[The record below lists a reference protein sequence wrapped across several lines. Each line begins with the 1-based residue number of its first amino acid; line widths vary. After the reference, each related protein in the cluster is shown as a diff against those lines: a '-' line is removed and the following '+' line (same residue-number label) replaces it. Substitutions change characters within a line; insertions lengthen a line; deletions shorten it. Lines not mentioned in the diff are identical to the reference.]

1 MWTILGRGGRYCD
14 GVSRRTFLQVGS
26 LFGTGLTLPGLL
38 QSRSVA
44 AAESVAKPA
53 KQRSAILVF
62 LAGGPSQYETFDP
75 KPTAPRDIRGPYGP
89 ISTAVPGL
97 QICETLPH
105 LAKIADRWSLVRS
118 CAHDNSGH
126 GGGTRVVQTG
136 YKSASLEDELPHD
149 YPAVGSIVAKVRGPM
164 RDGMPTYMHLP
175 NGGDG
180 GPKFLGQ
187 AYDAFD
193 VYSTGRP
200 VGMQLYPSIKL
211 DRMDDRRAL
220 RAQLDRMARQGDAR
234 PVMEAMDDLERQA
247 FEMLSAPAAR
257 EAFDPE
263 KESRATRERYGH
275 HEAGKCLLLARRFI
289 EAGAGIV
296 TVRIGSWDQHGNA
309 GGTVNDTATEQC
321 PPLDQALAALLSDLH
336 ERGMSDDVL
345 VWCWGEFGRTPRINN
360 SAGRDHW
367 PQAMSVL
374 MAGGGVQ
381 PGRVVGATNDKGEH
395 PVDRALSPTDVLA
408 TVYRQLGI
416 DYRQQ
421 FVNGAGRPI
430 SILPSGEPIAELL

>member
-1 MWTILGRGGRYCD
+1 MLTILGRGGRYCD
-14 GVSRRTFLQVGS
+14 GVSRRTFLQVGALAS
-26 LFGTGLTLPGLL
+26 GGLTLPRLL
-38 QSRSVA
+38 A
-44 AAESVAKPA
+44 ARAMAGSSPA
-53 KQRSAILVF
+53 KKPRSAILVF

-89 ISTAVPGL
+89 ISTKVPGL

-105 LAKIADRWSLVRS
+105 LAKIADQWSLIRS
-118 CAHDNSGH
+118 VAHDNPGH
-126 GGGTRVVQTG
+126 GGGARFVQTG

-149 YPAVGSIVAKVRGPM
+149 YPAVGSIIARVRGAM
-164 RDGMPTYMHLP
+164 HNGMPTYMHLP

-193 VYSTGRP
+193 VYSNGKP
-200 VGMQLYPSIKL
+200 VGMQLYPTIKL
-211 DRMDDRRAL
+211 DRLENRRQL
-220 RAQLDRMARQGDAR
+220 QAQLDRMARHGDAG
-234 PVMEAMDDLERQA
+234 PVMDAIDDLDRQA
-247 FEMLSAPAAR
+247 FEMLSASTAR
-257 EAFDPE
+257 EAFDAS
-263 KESRATRERYGH
+263 KEPATLRERYGT

-309 GGTVNDTATEQC
+309 GGTVGDTATVQC
-321 PPLDQALAALLSDLH
+321 PPLDQALAALIADLN
-336 ERGMSDDVL
+336 ERGLADDVL
-345 VWCWGEFGRTPRINN
+345 VWCWGEFGRTPRINKF
-360 SAGRDHW
+360 AGRDHW

-381 PGRVVGATNDKGEH
+381 PGRVIGATNAKGEH
-395 PVDRALSPTDVLA
+395 PVDKTRSPTDVLA
-408 TVYRQLGI
+408 TVYHQLGI

-421 FVNGAGRPI
+421 FLNGAGRPI
-430 SILPSGEPIAELL
+430 SILASGEPIRELL